1 MYKLLLTIPLILTL
15 TGCST
20 FTDEQLSTRHDGIID
35 ACYTV
40 MEYAPADKDTRI
52 LEYLQ
57 AKQDKGHIT
66 INEKKI
72 IIKCLIRTQKS
83 NRWTK

>member
-1 MYKLLLTIPLILTL
+1 
-15 TGCST
+15 
-20 FTDEQLSTRHDGIID
+20 
-35 ACYTV
+35 

-72 IIKCLIRTQKS
+72 IIKCLIRT
-83 NRWTK
+83 